1 MSLRAYAH
9 ALLSETRPDFSWTRH
24 VDRKRET
31 VSGITGAV
39 LVIPQAITFAYL
51 VGLPPEYG
59 LYCAVFVGFFASLL
73 GNTPMVGGPNT
84 AMSILL
90 ALTIMPFAGRGS
102 PLYIDYVLLLSIL
115 VGLIQLLIW
124 LLRGAELFRY
134 FSPAAISGIKMGVGV
149 LLITSAVEGT
159 LGIAPL
165 STQFFY
171 EKFYIA
177 FVSWGEIVN
186 PHAATVGGLT
196 IATGLLLRR
205 RLPRTYIII
214 AVLLGSVTSAI
225 LIGIFGMVRAD
236 IELLGSIPF
245 QLLPLR
251 VPTVT
256 EEYLLVMQEVFPS
269 AVAIA
274 VLGLAQSLVIAQD
287 LKGHVRSH
295 VSLGRE
301 TFAQGISNIAGP
313 FVSSFAGSG
322 SFNRTSVAV
331 EMGAR
336 TPLSGLI
343 AALAVAAIAW
353 ALGPLL
359 NWLPMPAVAG
369 VLALVGIGM
378 IQLGEARRL
387 LLNSID
393 GTVFLITILTVTF
406 LGLKAGL
413 AIAVLM
419 SLGFFIAGVSKV
431 ALVMVDQDG
440 VERIQ
445 VTGNLF
451 YASLDA
457 LALHLRE
464 NPKANTLLDLTRV
477 PYCDSSALAM
487 IDAIKRER
495 LEHGGRLEVIRP
507 A

>member
-1 MSLRAYAH
+1 M
-9 ALLSETRPDFSWTRH
+9 
-24 VDRKRET
+24 
-31 VSGITGAV
+31 

-102 PLYIDYVLLLSIL
+102 PLYIDYVLLLSVV

-149 LLITSAVEGT
+149 LLITSAIEGT
-159 LGIAPL
+159 LGLSPL
-165 STQFFY
+165 TTQFFY

-177 FVSWGEIVN
+177 IVSWSEIVN
-186 PHAATVGGLT
+186 PYAATIGGIT
-196 IATGLLLRR
+196 IVSGLLMRKWF
-205 RLPRTYIII
+205 PRSYIIG
-214 AVLLGSVTSAI
+214 AVLIGGVTGAVME
-225 LIGIFGMVRAD
+225 GIVGPVLSE
-236 IELLGSIPF
+236 IELLGRIPF

-251 VPTVT
+251 LPTVT
-256 EEYLLVMQEVFPS
+256 SEYLLVMQEVFPS

-287 LKGHVRSH
+287 LKSQVKHQVN
-295 VSLGRE
+295 LGRE
-301 TFAQGISNIAGP
+301 VFAQGVSNVLGP
-313 FVSSFAGSG
+313 FFSSFAGSG

-331 EMGAR
+331 SMGAL
-336 TPLSGLI
+336 TPMSGLI
-343 AALAVAAIAW
+343 AACAVVIIAW
-353 ALGPLL
+353 SLGPLL
-359 NWLPMPAVAG
+359 TYLPMPAIAG

-378 IQLGEARRL
+378 IQIAEARRFL
-387 LLNSID
+387 RSSID
-393 GTVFLITILTVTF
+393 GPVFVITILTVTF

-413 AIAVLM
+413 AVAVLL

-431 ALVMVDQDG
+431 ALVMIDQGG
-440 VERIQ
+440 VERIE

-457 LALHLRE
+457 LSHHLRQH
-464 NPKANTLLDLTRV
+464 PDARTLLDLSRV
-477 PYCDSSALAM
+477 PYCDSSAIAM
-487 IDAIKRER
+487 IEAIKRER
-495 LEHGGRLEVIRP
+495 QENGGRLDVIG
-507 A
+507 AG

>member
-1 MSLRAYAH
+1 LSLRAYAQ
-9 ALLSETRPDFSWTRH
+9 ALLSEARPDFSWKRI
-24 VDRKRET
+24 VDTKRET
-31 VSGITGAV
+31 MSGVTGAV

-102 PLYIDYVLLLSIL
+102 PLYIDYVLLLSVV

-159 LGIAPL
+159 LGLAPL
-165 STQFFY
+165 TTQFFY

-177 FVSWGEIVN
+177 IVSWGEIVN
-186 PHAATVGGLT
+186 PHAATVSGLT
-196 IATGLLLRR
+196 IATGLLLRK
-205 RLPRTYIII
+205 RLPMSYIIV
-214 AVLLGSVTSAI
+214 AVVTGGVAGAV

-236 IELLGSIPF
+236 IELLGRIPF

-251 VPTVT
+251 VPTVSA
-256 EEYLLVMQEVFPS
+256 EYLLVMQEVFPA

-287 LKGHVRSH
+287 LKSHVKTQ

-301 TFAQGISNIAGP
+301 VFAQGVANLAGP

-322 SFNRTSVAV
+322 SFNRTSVAIS
-331 EMGAR
+331 MGAM
-336 TPLSGLI
+336 TPLSGMI
-343 AALAVAAIAW
+343 AAVAVAAIAW
-353 ALGPLL
+353 SLGPLL
-359 NWLPMPAVAG
+359 NWLSMPAVAG

-378 IQLGEARRL
+378 IHVGEARRL
-387 LLNSID
+387 LHSSID
-393 GTVFLITILTVTF
+393 GPVFVITILTVTF

-413 AIAVLM
+413 AVAVLL

-457 LALHLRE
+457 LAQHLRE
-464 NPKANTLLDLTRV
+464 HPGANSLLDLTRV

-487 IDAIKRER
+487 IEAIKRER
-495 LEHGGRLEVIRP
+495 LAHGGRLEVVT
-507 A
+507 AD

>member
-1 MSLRAYAH
+1 MSLRGYAG
-9 ALLSETRPDFSWTRH
+9 ALLRDAIPDFSWTRT
-24 VDRKRET
+24 VNKRRESL
-31 VSGITGAV
+31 SGVTGAV

-59 LYCAVFVGFFASLL
+59 LYCAVFVGFLASLL

-84 AMSILL
+84 AMSILI

-102 PLYIDYVLLLSIL
+102 PLYIDYVLLLSVL

-134 FSPAAISGIKMGVGV
+134 FSPAAISGIKLGVGV

-159 LGIAPL
+159 LGLAPL
-165 STQFFY
+165 TTQFFY

-177 FVSWGEIVN
+177 IVSWNEIVN
-186 PHAATVGGLT
+186 PYSATIGGIT
-196 IATGLLLRR
+196 IVSGLLMRKVF
-205 RLPRTYIII
+205 PRTYIIG
-214 AVLLGSVTSAI
+214 AVLIGGVTGA
-225 LIGIFGMVRAD
+225 LMEGLMGPVRTE
-236 IELLGSIPF
+236 IELLGRVQM

-251 VPTVT
+251 VPTVSL
-256 EEYLLVMQEVFPS
+256 EYLLVMQEILPS

-287 LKGHVRSH
+287 LKSHVANK
-295 VSLGRE
+295 VSLGKE
-301 TFAQGISNIAGP
+301 VFAQAVANIASP
-313 FVSSFAGSG
+313 FFSTFAGSG

-331 EMGAR
+331 SMGSR

-343 AALAVAAIAW
+343 AAGAVVVIAFG
-353 ALGPLL
+353 LGPLL
-359 NWLPMPAVAG
+359 TYLPMPAIAG

-378 IQLGEARRL
+378 IQTKEARQFMR
-387 LLNSID
+387 NPID
-393 GTVFLITILTVTF
+393 GAVFVITILTVTF

-413 AIAVLM
+413 AVAAVS

-431 ALVMVDQDG
+431 ALVVVQQDD

-445 VTGNLF
+445 VSGNLF
-451 YASLDA
+451 YASLDT
-457 LALHLRE
+457 LSHHLRAH
-464 NPKANTLLDLTRV
+464 PGKHTVLDLGRV

-487 IDAIKRER
+487 IEAIKRER
-495 LEHGGRLEVIRP
+495 EAHGGRLEVVT
-507 A
+507 AD

>member
-1 MSLRAYAH
+1 LSLRGYAR
-9 ALLSETRPDFSWTRH
+9 ALLTESRPDFSWTRT
-24 VDRKRET
+24 VNARREML
-31 VSGITGAV
+31 SGLTGAA

-102 PLYIDYVLLLSIL
+102 PLYIDYVLLLSVV

-134 FSPAAISGIKMGVGV
+134 FSPAAISGIKMGVGL

-159 LGIAPL
+159 LGLAPL
-165 STQFFY
+165 TTQFFY
-171 EKFYIA
+171 EKFYIVIA
-177 FVSWGEIVN
+177 SWSDIVN
-186 PHAATVGGLT
+186 PYAATVSGIT
-196 IATGLLLRR
+196 IVSGLLMRKR
-205 RLPRTYIII
+205 FPRTYIIT
-214 AVLLGSVTSAI
+214 AVLIGGITGALLVGVLG
-225 LIGIFGMVRAD
+225 LVRTD
-236 IELLGSIPF
+236 IELLGRIPF
-245 QLLPLR
+245 ELLPLR
-251 VPTVT
+251 VPTVSA
-256 EEYLLVMQEVFPS
+256 EYLLVMQEVFPS

-287 LKGHVRSH
+287 LKGHVKTQ

-301 TFAQGISNIAGP
+301 VFAQGVANLAGP

-331 EMGAR
+331 SMGAM

-343 AALAVAAIAW
+343 AAIAVAAIAW
-353 ALGPLL
+353 SLGPLL
-359 NWLPMPAVAG
+359 TYLPMPAVAG

-378 IQLGEARRL
+378 IQVGEARRFL
-387 LLNSID
+387 RSSID
-393 GTVFLITILTVTF
+393 GPVFVITILTVAF

-413 AIAVLM
+413 AIAVLL

-457 LALHLRE
+457 LAHHLGE
-464 NPKANTLLDLTRV
+464 HPGANTLLDLTRV

-487 IDAIKRER
+487 IEAIKRER
-495 LEHGGRLEVIRP
+495 LEHGGRLEVVT
-507 A
+507 AD

>member
-1 MSLRAYAH
+1 LSLRAYAQ
-9 ALLSETRPDFSWTRH
+9 ALLSEARPDFSWKRI
-24 VDRKRET
+24 VDTKRET
-31 VSGITGAV
+31 MSGVTGAV

-102 PLYIDYVLLLSIL
+102 PLYIDYVLLLSVV

-159 LGIAPL
+159 LGLAPL
-165 STQFFY
+165 TTQFFY

-177 FVSWGEIVN
+177 IVSWSEIVN
-186 PHAATVGGLT
+186 PYAASVGGLT
-196 IATGLLLRR
+196 IATGLLLRKR
-205 RLPRTYIII
+205 FPMSYIIV
-214 AVLLGSVTSAI
+214 AVLTGSVAGVV

-236 IELLGSIPF
+236 IELLGRIPF

-251 VPTVT
+251 VPTVSA
-256 EEYLLVMQEVFPS
+256 EYLLVMQEVFPA

-274 VLGLAQSLVIAQD
+274 VLGLAQSLVITQD
-287 LKGHVRSH
+287 LKSHVKTQ

-301 TFAQGISNIAGP
+301 VFAQGISNLAGP

-322 SFNRTSVAV
+322 SFNRTSVAIS
-331 EMGAR
+331 MGAM
-336 TPLSGLI
+336 TPLSGMI
-343 AALAVAAIAW
+343 AAVAVAAIAW
-353 ALGPLL
+353 SLGPLL
-359 NWLPMPAVAG
+359 TWLPMPAVAG

-378 IQLGEARRL
+378 IHVEEARRL
-387 LLNSID
+387 LRSSID
-393 GTVFLITILTVTF
+393 GPVFVITILTVTF

-413 AIAVLM
+413 AVAVLL

-457 LALHLRE
+457 LAQHLRE
-464 NPKANTLLDLTRV
+464 HPDANTLLDLTRV

-487 IDAIKRER
+487 IEAIKRER
-495 LEHGGRLEVIRP
+495 LEHGGRLEVVT
-507 A
+507 AD

>member
-1 MSLRAYAH
+1 LSLRAYAQ
-9 ALLSETRPDFSWTRH
+9 ALFSEARPDFSWKRI
-24 VDRKRET
+24 VDTKRET
-31 VSGITGAV
+31 MSGVTGAV

-102 PLYIDYVLLLSIL
+102 PLYIDYVLLLSVV

-159 LGIAPL
+159 LGLAPL
-165 STQFFY
+165 TTQFFY

-177 FVSWGEIVN
+177 IVSWGEIVN
-186 PHAATVGGLT
+186 PFAATVSGLT
-196 IATGLLLRR
+196 IGTGLLLRKR
-205 RLPRTYIII
+205 FPMSYIIV
-214 AVLLGSVTSAI
+214 AVLTGSVAGAV
-225 LIGIFGMVRAD
+225 LIGIFGMVRPD
-236 IELLGSIPF
+236 IELLGRIPF

-251 VPTVT
+251 VPTVSA
-256 EEYLLVMQEVFPS
+256 EYLLVMQEVFPA

-274 VLGLAQSLVIAQD
+274 VLGLAQSLVITQD
-287 LKGHVRSH
+287 LKSHVKTQ

-301 TFAQGISNIAGP
+301 VFAQGVANLAGP

-322 SFNRTSVAV
+322 SFNRTSVAIS
-331 EMGAR
+331 MGAM
-336 TPLSGLI
+336 TPLSGMI
-343 AALAVAAIAW
+343 AAVAVAAIAW
-353 ALGPLL
+353 SLGPLL
-359 NWLPMPAVAG
+359 TWLPMPAVAG

-378 IQLGEARRL
+378 IHVDEARRL
-387 LLNSID
+387 LRSSID
-393 GTVFLITILTVTF
+393 GPVFVITILTVTF

-413 AIAVLM
+413 AVAVLL

-457 LALHLRE
+457 LAQHLRE
-464 NPKANTLLDLTRV
+464 HPGANTLLDLTRV

-487 IDAIKRER
+487 IEAIKRER
-495 LEHGGRLEVIRP
+495 LEHGGRLEVVT
-507 A
+507 AD

>member
-1 MSLRAYAH
+1 LSLRGYASH
-9 ALLSETRPDFSWTRH
+9 LLSELRPDFSWTRT
-24 VDRKRET
+24 VDTRRET
-31 VSGITGAV
+31 LSGVTGAV

-102 PLYIDYVLLLSIL
+102 PLYIDYVLLLSL
-115 VGLIQLLIW
+115 VVGLIQLLIW

-159 LGIAPL
+159 LGLAPL
-165 STQFFY
+165 ATQFFY
-171 EKFYIA
+171 EKFYIVI
-177 FVSWGEIVN
+177 VSWNEIVN
-186 PHAATVGGLT
+186 PYAATVGGIT
-196 IATGLLLRR
+196 ILCGLLMRMR
-205 RLPRTYIII
+205 FARTYIIG
-214 AVLLGSVTSAI
+214 AVL
-225 LIGIFGMVRAD
+225 IGGLSGALLVSIVGPVRTD
-236 IELLGSIPF
+236 IELLGRIPF

-251 VPTVT
+251 LPTISP
-256 EEYLLVMQEVFPS
+256 EYLLVMQEVFPS

-287 LKGHVRSH
+287 LKSH
-295 VSLGRE
+295 TKSKVSLGRE
-301 TFAQGISNIAGP
+301 VFAQGVSNIIGP

-331 EMGAR
+331 SMGAM

-343 AALAVAAIAW
+343 AAVAVAIIAW
-353 ALGPLL
+353 SLGPLL
-359 NWLPMPAVAG
+359 TYLPMPAVAG

-378 IQLGEARRL
+378 IKFAEARYFLRTA
-387 LLNSID
+387 ID
-393 GTVFLITILTVTF
+393 GAVFVITILTVIF

-413 AIAVLM
+413 AVAVLL

-431 ALVMVDQDG
+431 ALVMIDQEG
-440 VERIQ
+440 VERIE

-457 LALHLRE
+457 LAHHLRE
-464 NPKANTLLDLTRV
+464 HPDAHTLLDLTRV
-477 PYCDSSALAM
+477 PYCDSSAIAM
-487 IDAIKRER
+487 IEAIKEER
-495 LEHGGRLEVIRP
+495 SERGGRLEVMM
-507 A
+507 AD

>member
-1 MSLRAYAH
+1 LSLRGYAKT
-9 ALLSETRPDFSWTRH
+9 LLNEVRPDFSWTRS
-24 VDRKRET
+24 VDGRRET
-31 VSGITGAV
+31 ISGVTGAV

-51 VGLPPEYG
+51 VGMPPEYG

-90 ALTIMPFAGRGS
+90 ALTVMPFAGRGS
-102 PLYIDYVLLLSIL
+102 PLYIDYVLLLSVV
-115 VGLIQLLIW
+115 VGLIQLSIW
-124 LLRGAELFRY
+124 LLRGAEFFRY
-134 FSPAAISGIKMGVGV
+134 FSPAAIFGIKMGVGV
-149 LLITSAVEGT
+149 LIITSAVEGM
-159 LGIAPL
+159 LGLAPL
-165 STQFFY
+165 TTQFFY
-171 EKFYIA
+171 EKFYIVIA
-177 FVSWGEIVN
+177 AWDDIVN
-186 PHAATVGGLT
+186 PYAAIVSGVTVLS
-196 IATGLLLRR
+196 GLLMRKSF
-205 RLPRTYIII
+205 PRSYIIA
-214 AVLLGSVTSAI
+214 AVLIGGVTGAALVGFLGP
-225 LIGIFGMVRAD
+225 VRTD
-236 IELLGSIPF
+236 IELLGRIPF

-251 VPTVT
+251 LPTVT
-256 EEYLLVMQEVFPS
+256 SEYLLVMQEVFPS

-287 LKGHVRSH
+287 LKSHVKSQ

-301 TFAQGISNIAGP
+301 VFAQGASNIIGP
-313 FVSSFAGSG
+313 FFSSFAGSG

-331 EMGAR
+331 SMGAM

-343 AALAVAAIAW
+343 AAVAVAAIAW
-353 ALGPLL
+353 SLGPLL
-359 NWLPMPAVAG
+359 TYLPMPTIAG

-378 IQLGEARRL
+378 IQVSEIRRL
-387 LLNSID
+387 LRSSID
-393 GTVFLITILTVTF
+393 GPVFVITILTVTF
-406 LGLKAGL
+406 LGLKVGL

-440 VERIQ
+440 VEHIQ

-457 LALHLRE
+457 LAHHLRE
-464 NPKANTLLDLTRV
+464 HPGANSVLDLTRV

-495 LEHGGRLEVIRP
+495 LKHGGRLEVMT
-507 A
+507 AD